1 MEKSAFFD
9 GFLNEFVLLLLAAV
23 PSFASVSSYTSCV
36 FLPCVMNDLG
46 CKSVIRGSL
55 TGKPSL
61 FSVVWWLFW
70 WWRESSNR
78 HFPAK
83 PSRWNHLQ
91 QNCHLRRQSCKH
103 VCEYMIFNVAK
114 NVPLWRGRTVLTTK
128 RKECKYSVTKI
139 EKWQC
144 FFNFI
149 RSTPKDPQNCES

>member
-9 GFLNEFVLLLLAAV
+9 GFLNEFVLLLLLLAAV

-128 RKECKYSVTKI
+128 RMYIFRKKNRKMTVL
-139 EKWQC
+139 
-144 FFNFI
+144 F
-149 RSTPKDPQNCES
+149 